1 MAYLVKYGDATLFT
15 PGDDDY
21 AIHGARLS
29 QSADGVARFEF
40 TVPPTHPEIDIIA
53 VRDMAH
59 PVEVYF
65 DGVLLFS
72 GFVSS
77 LTTGL
82 WLETTVTCQ
91 SFLALLGDV
100 TVRYKPTYRDGNH
113 VLAELIGIWSNLTT
127 WGGEIDQKKVEFAV
141 DPQSQASQVGYEDP
155 STHALVVDADTMTP
169 KGILQIILDSMVE
182 PYGAFIR
189 TRKAQDGTYLVG
201 VFPNAPDTSTQT
213 VYLGENLLDYSYTET
228 DEGMYNACLPVG
240 GAVDPRTVDRGRSN
254 VVLGAAVSVGDRWI
268 NIRTTSGTSHV
279 TTGDVLVIG
288 GKHGY
293 AVEGGANH
301 SDFGTGGISVQVTPR
316 AEASFSAGTALYI
329 QSQELY
335 QKDENCTLMDINGD
349 FGQWRVDYDLV
360 YNVASAKTYG
370 MKCWTYQDND
380 IRDAYALRNKAKAM
394 TVPKLDFKRS
404 LTVSALDM
412 AFYLQGYDHLQAGQK
427 LHVVSEP
434 HGLDAVMYVRTADI
448 DLDNPSNTR
457 YVLGTV
463 ERTLSRQVRG
473 VDAGVKANT
482 DNFIKELNN
491 RIPESTI
498 RELQ

>member
-1 MAYLVKYGDATLFT
+1 MAYLVKYGDRPLFV
-15 PGDDDY
+15 PGDDNY

-40 TVPPTHPEIDIIA
+40 TVPPTHPEADSLA
-53 VRDMAH
+53 VRDMAN
-59 PVEVYF
+59 PVEVFF

-77 LTTGL
+77 LTDTL

-91 SFLALLGDV
+91 SFLALLDGV

-127 WGGEIDQKKVEFAV
+127 WGGEIEQKKVEFAV

-201 VFPNAPDTSTQT
+201 VFPNAPDTSTQA

-240 GAVDPRTVDRGRSN
+240 GAVDPRTVNRARTD
-254 VVLGAAVSVGDRWI
+254 VVLGAGVSAGSRWV
-268 NIRTTSGTSHV
+268 NIKTTSGTAVVS
-279 TTGDVLVIG
+279 TGDVLVIG

-293 AVEGGANH
+293 AIEGGVSNTE
-301 SDFGTGGISVQVTPR
+301 FGTGGVNVQVTPPVET
-316 AEASFSAGTALYI
+316 AFNAGAGAYL
-329 QSQELY
+329 QQQELY

-349 FGQWRVDYDLV
+349 VGQWRVDYDLV
-360 YNVASAKTYG
+360 YHVQNAKTYG
-370 MKCWTYQDND
+370 VKCWTYQDND
-380 IRDAYALRNKAKAM
+380 IRDAYALRNKAIAM
-394 TVPKLDFKRS
+394 TAPKLDFKRS

-427 LHVVSEP
+427 LRVVSEP
-434 HGLDAVMYVRTADI
+434 HGLDAIMYVRTADI
-448 DLDNPSNTR
+448 DLDNPTNTR

-491 RIPESTI
+491 RIPESAI
-498 RELQ
+498 RRLQ